1 MYPFYFFYIIA
12 ITATNAANVINLLL
26 WLPCVADADIIF
38 LPCGFFLLFF
48 LPRLISAVADWMFTI
63 LHTWCGLSANLECR
77 SEMYC
82 TQLSENTGC
91 KKSPSQHH
99 CTSLSCCVFATKAGI
114 DNRKRTC

>member
-91 KKSPSQHH
+91 K
-99 CTSLSCCVFATKAGI
+99 
-114 DNRKRTC
+114 NRHFGAIAQFCRAISSELRHVSTIGKTC